1 MKLDELFIAFKAE
14 GATELLKS
22 IRTINSALDETVKKY
37 TAVSAQMSRLT
48 AQFQKGINSSKIKDN
63 ARKNLSMYEMEIRKL
78 KEIVGLREKAA
89 SLRIRGITSP
99 DALAARRMLDSKGAP
114 QGNTTSQSSNTEE
127 ATRASILGIAKVATK
142 LSMMS
147 IEAIRTARQLG
158 TQMRVDLRESRSF
171 YNKLLLSGVINR
183 RAVGAS
189 IAIARY
195 GGSLD
200 DVLASDRS
208 ISTSLGALS
217 RGDTSLIQHLGR
229 FGIGG
234 IMPNMSPEEVRSIIT
249 NKVRSKTLSANELNA
264 LMAGLPYSDA
274 EKAQMLEGTGS
285 IYSNAY
291 SAFKTKSEND
301 QKLLDAADAQIKGYE
316 NAQKVYDSGFYDSVN
331 KIANFL
337 TEQPIIRT
345 LETLG
350 TAITSLVSSLAA
362 LKVLSGGLGKGAL
375 GGGSLKG
382 GLGKGALALLPF
394 LGKLGLVS
402 AAGIGGYKLGEYIL
416 NKSGGFS
423 EAMYRDGKLSPEE
436 IEYRKTMEK
445 RAEAIRNAREYF
457 KNPPPHHKWNWLFG
471 EDADSVENFVNSI
484 EESLR
489 TMRARGESFRR
500 MVLPDWAYNTQNQ
513 GENTSSK
520 TVNNNNSTNITNN
533 FYQGDGFR
541 LSDFQDMYSPI
552 TAIC

>member
-89 SLRIRGITSP
+89 SLRIRGITSA

-127 ATRASILGIAKVATK
+127 ATRVSILGIAKVATK

-147 IEAIRTARQLG
+147 VEAIRTVRQLG

-189 IAIARY
+189 VAIARY

-234 IMPNMSPEEVRSIIT
+234 LMPNMSPEEVRSIIT
-249 NKVRSKTLSANELNA
+249 SRVRSKTLSANELNA
-264 LMAGLPYSDA
+264 LMAGLTYSDA

-331 KIANFL
+331 KIATFL

-375 GGGSLKG
+375 GGGGLKG

-423 EAMYRDGKLSPEE
+423 EAMYRDGELSPEE

-457 KNPPPHHKWNWLFG
+457 KNPPSHHKWNWLFG
-471 EDADSVENFVNSI
+471 KDAESVEKFVNSI

-500 MVLPDWAYNTQNQ
+500 MGLPDWAYNTQNQ
-513 GENTSSK
+513 GENTPSR

-533 FYQGDGFR
+533 YYQGDGFR
-541 LSDFQDMYSPI
+541 LSDFQDMYSPVN
-552 TAIC
+552 AIY

>member
-89 SLRIRGITSP
+89 SLRIRGITSA
-99 DALAARRMLDSKGAP
+99 DALAAKRMLDSKGAITASDEKDRKTP
-114 QGNTTSQSSNTEE
+114 TSSTPGLQ
-127 ATRASILGIAKVATK
+127 AIAKLSIITNK
-142 LSMMS
+142 LLNFAQAM
-147 IEAIRTARQLG
+147 G
-158 TQMRVDLRESRSF
+158 TQMRTDLKAARTF
-171 YNKLLLSGVINR
+171 YNNILLSGVVNR
-183 RAVGAS
+183 MAVGAGVN
-189 IAIARY
+189 IARY
-195 GGSLD
+195 GGTAE

-249 NKVRSKTLSANELNA
+249 SKVRSKTLSANELNA

-291 SAFKTKSEND
+291 SDFKTKSEND

-316 NAQKVYDSGFYDSVN
+316 NAKEMYNSRFFDSVN
-331 KIANFL
+331 WMANFMDSN
-337 TEQPIIRT
+337 PWANT
-345 LETLG
+345 LQS
-350 TAITSLVSSLAA
+350 ITKEIGSLVVELAA
-362 LKVLSGGLGKGAL
+362 LKTLGNALGKGAL
-375 GGGSLKG
+375 PVKVASFLGGT
-382 GLGKGALALLPF
+382 ALAAVVGVMAYEFGNYLYNKTP
-394 LGKLGLVS
+394 LGRYIDEKLGIEDYKYR
-402 AAGIGGYKLGEYIL
+402 AGGAELTPQEK
-416 NKSGGFS
+416 
-423 EAMYRDGKLSPEE
+423 
-436 IEYRKTMEK
+436 EYRREMEE
-445 RAEAIRNAREYF
+445 RAEVRRNMREYLR
-457 KNPPPHHKWNWLFG
+457 NQPQPHKWAWLFG
-471 EDADSVENFVNSI
+471 EKASAIEDSFKTMELRSERFRNL
-484 EESLR
+484 SLN
-489 TMRARGESFRR
+489 GGGILSS
-500 MVLPDWAYNTQNQ
+500 YQ
-513 GENTSSK
+513 GENTPSR

-533 FYQGDGFR
+533 YYQGDGFR

-552 TAIC
+552 TAIY

>member
-14 GATELLKS
+14 GATELLKN

-63 ARKNLSMYEMEIRKL
+63 ARKNISMYEMEIRKL

-89 SLRIRGITSP
+89 SLRIRGITSA
-99 DALAARRMLDSKGAP
+99 DALAARRMLDSKGAS
-114 QGNTTSQSSNTEE
+114 QGNTTSQSSNTEDT
-127 ATRASILGIAKVATK
+127 TRVSILGIAKVATK

-189 IAIARY
+189 VAIARY

-234 IMPNMSPEEVRSIIT
+234 IMPNMSPEEVRGIIT
-249 NKVRSKTLSANELNA
+249 SKVRSKTLSANELNA

-331 KIANFL
+331 KIANFI

-362 LKVLSGGLGKGAL
+362 LKVLGGLGGLGKGTL
-375 GGGSLKG
+375 GKGGLG
-382 GLGKGALALLPF
+382 GLGKGTLSLLPF
-394 LGKLGLVS
+394 LGKAGLV
-402 AAGIGGYKLGEYIL
+402 ATAGIAGYKLGNYIID
-416 NKSGGFS
+416 KSGGI
-423 EAMYRDGKLSPEE
+423 EDAMYRDGGLSSKEIRYKEKMEE
-436 IEYRKTMEK
+436 KAELMRKV
-445 RAEAIRNAREYF
+445 REYLR
-457 KNPPPHHKWNWLFG
+457 NPPPRHKWTWLFG
-471 EDADSVENFVNSI
+471 EKASAIEDSFK
-484 EESLR
+484 
-489 TMRARGESFRR
+489 TMELRGERFRN
-500 MVLPDWAYNTQNQ
+500 LIFPNGDGILSPYL
-513 GENTSSK
+513 GENTPSR

-533 FYQGDGFR
+533 YYQSDGFR
-541 LSDFQDMYSPI
+541 LSDFQDMYSPVN
-552 TAIC
+552 AIY

>member
-89 SLRIRGITSP
+89 SLRIRGITSA

-147 IEAIRTARQLG
+147 IEAIRTVRQLG

-189 IAIARY
+189 VAIARY

-249 NKVRSKTLSANELNA
+249 SKVRSKTLSANELNA

-331 KIANFL
+331 KIANFI

-362 LKVLSGGLGKGAL
+362 LKVLTTGAKTFLPKTDTVSPPPKIDTVPSSNSPKNTGKTLPRNSSKKLPKNTGK
-375 GGGSLKG
+375 LKG
-382 GLGKGALALLPF
+382 GGGIVGAILAGTMVGEMLLNSEIGDMYKAHIAKEGLPPF
-394 LGKLGLVS
+394 MR
-402 AAGIGGYKLGEYIL
+402 
-416 NKSGGFS
+416 
-423 EAMYRDGKLSPEE
+423 MYHSLSNATLEDLFKDNRE
-436 IEYRKTMEK
+436 IERKRKKIQEFVKLKQQGVFDDISYPQGATMS
-445 RAEAIRNAREYF
+445 
-457 KNPPPHHKWNWLFG
+457 PG
-471 EDADSVENFVNSI
+471 TV
-484 EESLR
+484 
-489 TMRARGESFRR
+489 
-500 MVLPDWAYNTQNQ
+500 
-513 GENTSSK
+513 
-520 TVNNNNSTNITNN
+520 VNNDHSTNITNN
-533 FYQGDGFR
+533 YYQGGESTRFMEQLD
-541 LSDFQDMYSPI
+541 SPVN
-552 TAIC
+552 AIY

>member
-89 SLRIRGITSP
+89 SLRIRGITSV

-147 IEAIRTARQLG
+147 VEAIRTVRQLG

-375 GGGSLKG
+375 GGGGLKG

-423 EAMYRDGKLSPEE
+423 EAMYRDGELSPEE

-457 KNPPPHHKWNWLFG
+457 KNPHPHHKWNWLFG
-471 EDADSVENFVNSI
+471 KDAESVENFVNSI

-513 GENTSSK
+513 GENTPSR

-533 FYQGDGFR
+533 YYQGDGFR
-541 LSDFQDMYSPI
+541 LSDFQDMYSPVNVLY
-552 TAIC
+552 

>member
-89 SLRIRGITSP
+89 SLRIRGITSA
-99 DALAARRMLDSKGAP
+99 DTLAARRMLDSKGAP

-189 IAIARY
+189 VAIARY

-249 NKVRSKTLSANELNA
+249 SKVRSKTLSANELNA

-331 KIANFL
+331 KIANFI

-362 LKVLSGGLGKGAL
+362 LKVLTTGAKTFLPKTDTVSPPPKIDTVPSSNSPKKLPRNTGK
-375 GGGSLKG
+375 LKG
-382 GLGKGALALLPF
+382 GGGIIGAILAGTMVGEMLLNSELGDMYKAHIAKEGLPPF
-394 LGKLGLVS
+394 MR
-402 AAGIGGYKLGEYIL
+402 
-416 NKSGGFS
+416 
-423 EAMYRDGKLSPEE
+423 MYHSLSNATLEDLFKDNRE
-436 IEYRKTMEK
+436 IERKRKKIQEFVKLKQQGVFDDISYPQGATMSP
-445 RAEAIRNAREYF
+445 R
-457 KNPPPHHKWNWLFG
+457 
-471 EDADSVENFVNSI
+471 
-484 EESLR
+484 
-489 TMRARGESFRR
+489 
-500 MVLPDWAYNTQNQ
+500 
-513 GENTSSK
+513 

-533 FYQGDGFR
+533 YYQGGEFTRFMEQLD
-541 LSDFQDMYSPI
+541 SPVN
-552 TAIC
+552 AIY